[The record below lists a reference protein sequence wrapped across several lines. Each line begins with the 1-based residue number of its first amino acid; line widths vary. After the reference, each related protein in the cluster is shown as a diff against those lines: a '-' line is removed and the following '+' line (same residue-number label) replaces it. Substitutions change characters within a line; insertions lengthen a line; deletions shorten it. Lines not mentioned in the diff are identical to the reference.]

1 MIVKYLES
9 GWDDENFEGKLQTLI
24 NEQLDNGLD
33 YYDIKIS
40 SNGNHCMVI
49 FKEV

>member
-1 MIVKYLES
+1 MIVKYLNS
-9 GWDDENFEGKLQTLI
+9 GWDDTFFEAKLQQLI
-24 NEQLDNGLD
+24 NEMSENGLT

-49 FKEV
+49 FKR